1 MAAVITFIR
10 SADRKGLC
18 FGGWP
23 DSILGIYLGWHH
35 KNGGLVLVEE
45 QGDLVAVA
53 VGTKMLEDDID
64 KHWVPWNEDGDSLYF
79 SDIVATTRQG
89 MAACVDELD
98 KPPKQGQVPEDPY
111 GPVTSPIIPT
121 HSTVDWPKE
130 KKYGITGPAPLPIA
144 HPGMLP
150 APNPMTPGIPQVVFR
165 MRILQQLWAEQLL
178 SEEEYQEKKT
188 QIMRSL

>member
-23 DSILGIYLGWHH
+23 DSILEIYLGWHH

-45 QGDLVAVA
+45 QGELVAVA
-53 VGTKMLEDDID
+53 VGTKMFEDDID
-64 KHWVPWNEDGDSLYF
+64 KHWVPWNEAGDSLYF

-98 KPPKQGQVPEDPY
+98 QRVRGWKELKLFAIRHGKKKQFRHKVF
-111 GPVTSPIIPT
+111 
-121 HSTVDWPKE
+121 E
-130 KKYGITGPAPLPIA
+130 K
-144 HPGMLP
+144 
-150 APNPMTPGIPQVVFR
+150 
-165 MRILQQLWAEQLL
+165 LWCAA
-178 SEEEYQEKKT
+178 
-188 QIMRSL
+188 